1 MRLKLPEG
9 SMRSPTFHT
18 SQVKVWVGDDGS
30 FPGRGLEE
38 PGLAEWDEE
47 GEEHYTVERFLKR
60 RTRKF
65 RGVERERILVRWA
78 GYGPEEDLWLRKEDL
93 VQDIDPE
100 TFTRLYS
107 EME

>member
-1 MRLKLPEG
+1 M
-9 SMRSPTFHT
+9 S
-18 SQVKVWVGDDGS
+18 
-30 FPGRGLEE
+30 
-38 PGLAEWDEE
+38 
-47 GEEHYTVERFLKR
+47 
-60 RTRKF
+60 TRKF